1 MSQQKAFEPF
11 GGTCRLG
18 HLLIKV
24 HRTAVGACLCNFV
37 SSLKHE
43 PISCLEL
50 YDLAISYKCDGRSFI
65 AGAKFVDL
73 MNWFDFFKKKFESFG
88 ASNLNFVEK
97 SFETNVPWRQQV
109 ATIVQLDS
117 VRARSFH
124 ASVFSHRTPFSH
136 FSFISSFRLLLLFIY
151 SDLVAIF
158 SWKTISIFFF
168 RCISSS
174 ISCTLSAV
182 MRFIQMIC

>member
-24 HRTAVGACLCNFV
+24 HRTAVGACLCYFV

-73 MNWFDFFKKKFESFG
+73 MN
-88 ASNLNFVEK
+88 
-97 SFETNVPWRQQV
+97 
-109 ATIVQLDS
+109 
-117 VRARSFH
+117 
-124 ASVFSHRTPFSH
+124 
-136 FSFISSFRLLLLFIY
+136 
-151 SDLVAIF
+151 
-158 SWKTISIFFF
+158 
-168 RCISSS
+168 
-174 ISCTLSAV
+174 
-182 MRFIQMIC
+182 